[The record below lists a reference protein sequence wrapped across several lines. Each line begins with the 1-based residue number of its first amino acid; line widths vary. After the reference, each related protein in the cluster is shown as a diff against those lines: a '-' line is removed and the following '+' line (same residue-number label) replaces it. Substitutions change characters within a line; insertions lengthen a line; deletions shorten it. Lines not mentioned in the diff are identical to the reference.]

1 MMINYSHAKYTDYK
15 GIQNFIKE
23 YWASDHI
30 LSHDREVF
38 DHFFVNM
45 NKVQFFLAKDS
56 KGNILGILGYIT
68 NSQFDKKIK
77 QEIAWL
83 SMWMAKNGLHEPVGI
98 KLLKFLEDHLNVDF
112 VASLGVGDQVI
123 PLYQRMGYE
132 TGPMFHLMRSVSKNL
147 NNINK
152 KYLITNSLN
161 KEKQITFFEYKSD
174 LYLKQKYL
182 IRKFYNYLI
191 FYIYED
197 KSYISTIIGRVLFD
211 PKSKK
216 NIFRIV
222 DFSGDR
228 NGISIF
234 AKHAS
239 FATLSEK
246 IDYIDVLLSEVS
258 FIDNAVF
265 ETCTSQNYLPLYFEP
280 FISNYKKKNFCFK
293 KLNNEN
299 SEDLLIITG
308 DCDQERPN
316 IRCNAP

>member
-1 MMINYSHAKYTDYK
+1 MIDYSHAKYTDYK

-38 DHFFVNM
+38 DHFFINM
-45 NKVQFFLAKDS
+45 NKLQFFLAKDS
-56 KGNILGILGYIT
+56 KGNIVGILGYIT
-68 NSQFDKKIK
+68 NSQFDQKVQ

-83 SMWMAKNGLHEPVGI
+83 SMWMAKSGLHEPVGI

-123 PLYQRMGYE
+123 PLYQRMEYE
-132 TGPMFHLMRSVSKNL
+132 TGSMSHLMKPVSKKL
-147 NNINK
+147 EDINMN
-152 KYLITNSLN
+152 YLITDNLDKA
-161 KEKQITFFEYKSD
+161 KERISYEYKSD
-174 LYLKQKYL
+174 LYIESKYL
-182 IRKFYNYLI
+182 TRKFYNYSI
-191 FYIYED
+191 FYIYKD
-197 KSYISTIIGRVLFD
+197 NSYISSIIGRVLCD
-211 PKSKK
+211 PESKK

-222 DFSGDR
+222 DFTGDR
-228 NGISIF
+228 KGISIF
-234 AKHAS
+234 AKYAS
-239 FATLSEK
+239 FSNLPEK

-258 FIDNAVF
+258 FVEDGVF

-280 FISNYKKKNFCFK
+280 FISDYKKKNFCFK

-316 IRCNAP
+316 IR